1 MVHCTRKVLV
11 NMAGPNAAQS
21 RGCLSNRYARTW
33 LPSNLCKALF
43 FTPFPMSIEAKQS
56 ASAVPDTPYAW
67 IGGETRVHAL
77 VERFYDLMELEP
89 AYAELRAA
97 HGSTLADARQ
107 KLHWFLC
114 GWLGGPDHYQERF
127 GHPRLRMRHMPFSI
141 GIKERDQWVA
151 CMDQAMAETAVPEDL
166 RTRLSE
172 SFMKTADWMRN
183 KGV

>member
-21 RGCLSNRYARTW
+21 RGCLSHRYAQTW

-56 ASAVPDTPYAW
+56 ASAVPDTHYAR

-127 GHPRLRMRHMPFSI
+127 GHPRLRLRHMPFSI